1 MQHLGDITKLDGANV
16 PPVDVIIGG
25 SPCQG
30 LSVAGKQKGLQDD
43 RSCLFLEQIRIV
55 KEMRNATK
63 RTDGIERPR
72 YLVWENVPGAFSSNK
87 GEDFR
92 RVLEEIC
99 KVKDERASVPRP
111 TGGVNGE
118 IAVASWETGIQSLG
132 EFSMQSFGERPNAAA
147 VSRLSQILEVSPHP
161 KYYLSETACMG
172 ILRRAAKRGVEIKP
186 ILKAVLMKQSG
197 LTVTTKPTQET

>member
-1 MQHLGDITKLDGANV
+1 MLQNGQMELSDLGISYGKTCREHSVQTKEKISEECLKKSAKSKTKE
-16 PPVDVIIGG
+16 P
-25 SPCQG
+25 
-30 LSVAGKQKGLQDD
+30 
-43 RSCLFLEQIRIV
+43 LFLDLR
-55 KEMRNATK
+55 
-63 RTDGIERPR
+63 
-72 YLVWENVPGAFSSNK
+72 
-87 GEDFR
+87 
-92 RVLEEIC
+92 
-99 KVKDERASVPRP
+99 
-111 TGGVNGE
+111 GGVNGE